1 MEHNKPI
8 VVSLGE
14 ILWDMLPSGKRAG
27 GAPVNFTYHATK
39 HGADGYSISAVGE
52 DPFGDELA
60 QAVQQ
65 TGIRS
70 ILQRNAYPTGR
81 AEVALIDGIP
91 EWTIVKN
98 VAWDHI
104 TLTEELIELVQQAD
118 AICFGSLACRSQES
132 HDTIIALLQHA
143 RRDSLRYY
151 DINIRGDHYS
161 KELIDEQLRLATVFK
176 VNDEEL
182 VLLRTLFGLSGSDE
196 EVCTWFMN
204 TYNLDYLI
212 LTAGAEYSTIWS
224 KRGEHSTI
232 NTPKVQVAD
241 TIGAGDSFSG
251 AFTMGILQG
260 ASLRDAHKVAVNTAA
275 FVCTND
281 GAWPAYPEQ
290 IEDYVD
296 EQGL

>member
-1 MEHNKPI
+1 MEHNTPV

-27 GAPVNFTYHATK
+27 GAPVNFAYHATK

-65 TGIRS
+65 TGIKS

-132 HDTIIALLQHA
+132 HDTIIALLQQA

-182 VLLRTLFGLSGSDE
+182 VLLRTLFGLTGSDE

-224 KRGEHSTI
+224 KSGESSTI
-232 NTPKVQVAD
+232 KTPKVQVAD

-251 AFTMGILQG
+251 AFTMGILLG
-260 ASLRDAHKVAVNTAA
+260 ASLRDAHKDAVNTAA

-290 IEDYVD
+290 IEDYVG

>member
-1 MEHNKPI
+1 MEHNTPV

-27 GAPVNFTYHATK
+27 GAPVNFAYHATK

-65 TGIRS
+65 TGIKS

-132 HDTIIALLQHA
+132 HDTIIALLQQA

-182 VLLRTLFGLSGSDE
+182 VLLRTLFGLTGSDE

-224 KRGEHSTI
+224 KSGESSTI
-232 NTPKVQVAD
+232 KTPKVQVAD

-260 ASLRDAHKVAVNTAA
+260 ASLRDAHKDAVNTAA

-290 IEDYVD
+290 IEDYVG

>member
-1 MEHNKPI
+1 MENQKPV

-27 GAPVNFTYHATK
+27 GAPVNFAYHATM
-39 HGADGYSISAVGE
+39 HGAEGYSISAVGE

-60 QAVQQ
+60 QAVEH
-65 TGIRS
+65 TGIHS
-70 ILQRNAYPTGR
+70 VLQRNAYPTGR

-104 TLTEELIELVQQAD
+104 TLTEDLIDLVQRAD
-118 AICFGSLACRSQES
+118 AICYGSLACRNKES
-132 HDTIIALLQHA
+132 HDTIITLLQHS
-143 RRDSLRYY
+143 RPNTLRYY

-182 VLLRTLFGLSGSDE
+182 VLLRELFRLTGNDE
-196 EVCTWFMN
+196 DVCQWFIK
-204 TYNLDYLI
+204 TYALDYLI

-224 KRGEHSTI
+224 KDGECSTLK
-232 NTPKVQVAD
+232 TPRVEVAD

-251 AFTMGILQG
+251 AFTTSILRG
-260 ASLRDAHKVAVNTAA
+260 AALREAHKTAVNTAA
-275 FVCTND
+275 FVCTHD
-281 GAWPAYPEQ
+281 GAWPKYPEH
-290 IEDYVD
+290 IEDYVA